1 MKITPKR
8 TILFVGL
15 SILAALVA
23 LVGVN
28 LERKDKYSSLEAWK
42 THNGKRPGFRLLD
55 AVDQGG
61 YYICVY
67 DTGRS
72 EVAICWHRHTKDSTL
87 GAQQSSHETHTIRVD
102 DSGGV
107 DLMTK
112 QMPSVSLY
120 RKQEFSVGF
129 LLAYTHA
136 ENDGTVYPIRTNYNG
151 PITVRLSS
159 TKPVYEKTL
168 LLNP

>member
-1 MKITPKR
+1 
-8 TILFVGL
+8 
-15 SILAALVA
+15 
-23 LVGVN
+23 
-28 LERKDKYSSLEAWK
+28 
-42 THNGKRPGFRLLD
+42 
-55 AVDQGG
+55 
-61 YYICVY
+61 
-67 DTGRS
+67 
-72 EVAICWHRHTKDSTL
+72 
-87 GAQQSSHETHTIRVD
+87 
-102 DSGGV
+102 
-107 DLMTK
+107 MTK